1 MAAPS
6 AGAAIFCTRCD
17 LYHVVQH
24 EDSNIFSTS
33 STNVYFVGEWEMG
46 AGDLQHRCCER
57 MVHIA

>member
-33 STNVYFVGEWEMG
+33 STNVYFVGEWELSG
-46 AGDLQHRCCER
+46 
-57 MVHIA
+57 